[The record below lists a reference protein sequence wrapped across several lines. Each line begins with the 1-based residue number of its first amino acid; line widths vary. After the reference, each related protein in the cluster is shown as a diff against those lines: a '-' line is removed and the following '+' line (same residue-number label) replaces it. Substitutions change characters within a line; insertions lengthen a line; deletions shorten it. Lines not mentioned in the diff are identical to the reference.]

1 MKRDDDR
8 AFAEKLVVTAAV
20 LGVTVSSLDGKLT
33 LPLKSEFDS
42 VMSGWLLLLFVVGLL
57 MALCGYLFQSSD
69 SPGWDVW
76 QDWLMFCGGALAVI
90 MVVVGMAH

>member
-1 MKRDDDR
+1 
-8 AFAEKLVVTAAV
+8 
-20 LGVTVSSLDGKLT
+20 
-33 LPLKSEFDS
+33 
-42 VMSGWLLLLFVVGLL
+42 MSGWLLLLFVVGLL